1 MKLIPILSLFLLAIV
16 SSPAQQVFINPASV
30 TLTRQGAVTVIVSD
44 PISSSDTDTAAV
56 GGIQASSSLGSYS
69 SSQGASVTLSNG
81 AASGTLDAG
90 TYPVEINGNPQQVTV
105 ILWNEPSNGVSV
117 SQVELVNTSATTAD
131 QIWFQAFVA
140 SQAQQQIAV
149 LHIQIDSLRQN
160 GEYTDLMSA
169 EQQLV
174 NVQSVYDEL
183 TNSLTIT
190 AVVTAR
196 NGQDGATGPSGRSAD
211 NTLAY
216 AGMGIGAAAF
226 IGTMVNF
233 FVGDDSKGE
242 SQSNDAPAPSV
253 SK

>member
-1 MKLIPILSLFLLAIV
+1 MKHIPILALILLSAT
-16 SSPAQQVFINPASV
+16 SCFAQQVFTNPTSV

-44 PISSSDTDTAAV
+44 PVSSPDMDTAAI
-56 GGIQASSSLGSYS
+56 GGIQASNSLGSYS
-69 SSQGASVTLSNG
+69 SSQGASVTMTNG

-105 ILWNEPSNGVSV
+105 ILWNEPSNGISV

-140 SQAQQQIAV
+140 SQAQQQMAV

-160 GEYTDLMSA
+160 GEYAEVMSA

-196 NGQDGATGPSGRSAD
+196 NGQDGATGPSGRSGD
-211 NTLAY
+211 NTMAY
-216 AGMGIGAAAF
+216 AGMGIGAAALVA
-226 IGTMVNF
+226 TLVN
-233 FVGDDSKGE
+233 VALPDDEKQAASGNATTTPGK
-242 SQSNDAPAPSV
+242 
-253 SK
+253 